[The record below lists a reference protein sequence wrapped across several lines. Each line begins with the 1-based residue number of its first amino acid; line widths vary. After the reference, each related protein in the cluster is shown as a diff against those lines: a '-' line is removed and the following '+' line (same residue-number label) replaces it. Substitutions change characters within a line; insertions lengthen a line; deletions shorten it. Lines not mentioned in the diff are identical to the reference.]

1 MTDDEHELWTT
12 LEELKQ
18 SVEQKQP
25 GAPKP
30 DLLKIFGRLDAL
42 TDRLSAQGDPALIH
56 YLRRRSY
63 EKARRWLV
71 EKGAARRQAG
81 VVFPK

>member
-12 LEELKQ
+12 LDELKQ

-25 GAPKP
+25 AAAKP
-30 DLLKIFGRLDAL
+30 DLLKIFGRLDEL
-42 TDRLSAQGDPALIH
+42 TDRLSGHGDPALIH

-63 EKARRWLV
+63 EKARLWLV
-71 EKGAARRQAG
+71 ERGAAK
-81 VVFPK
+81 PKD